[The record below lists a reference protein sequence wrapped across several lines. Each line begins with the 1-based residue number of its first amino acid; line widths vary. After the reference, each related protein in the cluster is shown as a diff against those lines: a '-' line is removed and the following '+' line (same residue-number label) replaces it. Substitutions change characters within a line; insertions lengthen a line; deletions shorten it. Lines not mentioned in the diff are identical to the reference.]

1 MLVLNPTSWSEAD
14 SLHMAR
20 RLSSFEGTVFGV
32 LSNGKFNAD
41 PLLGHVTSVLR
52 ERHGVRE
59 VLWRRKHN
67 FSAPAPAEM
76 IAELSACDA
85 ILTGVGD

>member
-1 MLVLNPTSWSEAD
+1 MLVLNPTSWSEAEP
-14 SLHMAR
+14 LRMAR
-20 RLSSFEGTVFGV
+20 RLESFDGAVVGV

-41 PLLGHVTSVLR
+41 PLFRHVVDVLR

-85 ILTGVGD
+85 LLTGIGD